1 MLTPRRDNSFERDAW
16 PVLRLPPPKMTKAA
30 VPLLIV
36 LGVLIG
42 LSTHTVVNCGDEDEP
57 DICSAVIGFS
67 PLRGS
72 LIAFAYEGRGRIAL
86 RHGDFRRAIADF
98 DEAIHLNPNR
108 ASLYRDRALA
118 RRQNGDLAL
127 AIEDY
132 DEAIAHDPRRAAPY
146 HQRGLALAATGD
158 LDRAILSYNT
168 AVRLDPSDAQ
178 ARLDRGLAFLARG
191 QADDARADFEAALA
205 LPAGKDARTRDAAR
219 AKLAELASAEPTR
232 LAAPRR

>member
-1 MLTPRRDNSFERDAW
+1 
-16 PVLRLPPPKMTKAA
+16 MTKTA

-36 LGVLIG
+36 LGVLVG

-86 RHGDFRRAIADF
+86 RHGDLRRAIADF

-108 ASLYRDRALA
+108 AQLYRDRALV
-118 RRQNGDLAL
+118 RQQNGDLAL

-132 DEAIAHDPRRAAPY
+132 DEAIAHDPRLAAPY
-146 HQRGLALAATGD
+146 HQRGLALAASGD

-168 AVRLDPSDAQ
+168 AVRLDPSDPQ
-178 ARLDRGLAFLARG
+178 ARLGRGLAFLARG

-205 LPAGKDARTRDAAR
+205 LPVGKDAGAREAAR
-219 AKLAELASAEPTR
+219 AKLAELTSAEPTR
-232 LAAPRR
+232 VAAPRR

>member
-1 MLTPRRDNSFERDAW
+1 
-16 PVLRLPPPKMTKAA
+16 MTRTA

-86 RHGDFRRAIADF
+86 RHGDWRRAIADF

-108 ASLYRDRALA
+108 ATLYRDRAQA
-118 RRQNGDLAL
+118 RLQNGELEL

-132 DEAIAHDPRRAAPY
+132 DEAIAHDPKLAAPY

-168 AVRLDPSDAQ
+168 AIRLDPSDAQ
-178 ARLDRGLAFLARG
+178 ARLDRGLAFLDRG

-205 LPAGKDARTRDAAR
+205 LPAGKDGRTHDAAR
-219 AKLAELASAEPTR
+219 AKLVELRSDELPEFS
-232 LAAPRR
+232 APRR

>member
-1 MLTPRRDNSFERDAW
+1 MTVPAKGDAW
-16 PVLRLPPPKMTKAA
+16 PALCLPPSKMTKAA

-36 LGVLIG
+36 VGVLIG

-86 RHGDFRRAIADF
+86 RHGDWRRAIADF

-118 RRQNGDLAL
+118 RRQNGDLEL

-132 DEAIAHDPRRAAPY
+132 DEAIAHDPRHAAPY
-146 HQRGLALAATGD
+146 HQRGLALAAAGD

-178 ARLDRGLAFLARG
+178 PRLDRGLAFLARG
-191 QADDARADFEAALA
+191 QANEARADFEAALA

-232 LAAPRR
+232 LAAPGR

>member
-1 MLTPRRDNSFERDAW
+1 
-16 PVLRLPPPKMTKAA
+16 MTKAA
-30 VPLLIV
+30 VPLLV
-36 LGVLIG
+36 VVGVLIG

-57 DICSAVIGFS
+57 DICSAAMIGFS

-86 RHGDFRRAIADF
+86 RHGDWRRAIADF

-118 RRQNGDLAL
+118 RRQNGDLEL

-132 DEAIAHDPRRAAPY
+132 DEAIAHDPRHAAPY
-146 HQRGLALAATGD
+146 HQRGLALAAAGD

-178 ARLDRGLAFLARG
+178 PRLDRGLAFLARG
-191 QADDARADFEAALA
+191 QANEARADFEAALA

-219 AKLAELASAEPTR
+219 AKLADLASAEPTR
-232 LAAPRR
+232 LAAPGR

>member
-1 MLTPRRDNSFERDAW
+1 
-16 PVLRLPPPKMTKAA
+16 MTRAA

-36 LGVLIG
+36 LGVLVG

-67 PLRGS
+67 PFRGP

-86 RHGDFRRAIADF
+86 RHGDHPRAIADF
-98 DEAIHLNPNR
+98 NEAIHLNPNR

-118 RRQNGDLAL
+118 YRQNGEPEL
-127 AIEDY
+127 AIADY
-132 DEAIAHDPRRAAPY
+132 DEAIALDPRLAAPY
-146 HQRGLALAATGD
+146 RERGLALAAKRD
-158 LDRAILSYNT
+158 LDRAILSYST

-178 ARLDRGLAFLARG
+178 VRLDRGMAFLARG

-205 LPAGKDARTRDAAR
+205 LPPGKDGRTRAAAR
-219 AKLAELASAEPTR
+219 EKLAELARAEPTP
-232 LAAPRR
+232 LSGTRR

>member
-1 MLTPRRDNSFERDAW
+1 MKR
-16 PVLRLPPPKMTKAA
+16 A
-30 VPLLIV
+30 VVPFLIV
-36 LGVLIG
+36 AGVLIG

-86 RHGDFRRAIADF
+86 RHGDWRRAIADF

-118 RRQNGDLAL
+118 RRQNGDLEL

-132 DEAIAHDPRRAAPY
+132 DEAIAHDPKVAAPY
-146 HQRGLALAATGD
+146 HQRGLALAGTGD

-168 AVRLDPSDAQ
+168 AIRLDPSDAQ
-178 ARLDRGLAFLARG
+178 ARLDRG

-219 AKLAELASAEPTR
+219 AKLAELISAEPTQVS
-232 LAAPRR
+232 APRR

>member
-1 MLTPRRDNSFERDAW
+1 
-16 PVLRLPPPKMTKAA
+16 MTKAA

-36 LGVLIG
+36 VGVLIG

-86 RHGDFRRAIADF
+86 RHGDWRRAIADF

-108 ASLYRDRALA
+108 ASLYRDRAFA
-118 RRQNGDLAL
+118 RRQNGDLEL

-132 DEAIAHDPRRAAPY
+132 DEPIAHDPRHAAPY
-146 HQRGLALAATGD
+146 HQRGLALAAAGD

-178 ARLDRGLAFLARG
+178 PRLDRGLAFLARG
-191 QADDARADFEAALA
+191 QANEARADFEAALA
-205 LPAGKDARTRDAAR
+205 LPAGKDARARDAAR

-232 LAAPRR
+232 LAAPGR

>member
-1 MLTPRRDNSFERDAW
+1 
-16 PVLRLPPPKMTKAA
+16 MTKAA
-30 VPLLIV
+30 VPVLIV

-132 DEAIAHDPRRAAPY
+132 DEAIAHDPKLAAPY

-168 AVRLDPSDAQ
+168 AVRLDPTDAQ

-191 QADDARADFEAALA
+191 QAADARADFEAALA
-205 LPAGKDARTRDAAR
+205 LPSGKDAGTRDAAR
-219 AKLAELASAEPTR
+219 AKLAELASAEPNR

>member
-1 MLTPRRDNSFERDAW
+1 
-16 PVLRLPPPKMTKAA
+16 MTRVA

-36 LGVLIG
+36 LAVLLG
-42 LSTHTVVNCGDEDEP
+42 LSTHMVVNCGDEDDP
-57 DICSAVIGFS
+57 DICAAVIGFS

-86 RHGDFRRAIADF
+86 RHGDWQRAIADF

-108 ASLYRDRALA
+108 AALYRDRALA
-118 RRQNGDLAL
+118 RRQNGDLEL

-132 DEAIAHDPRRAAPY
+132 DEAIAHDPKLAAPY

-205 LPAGKDARTRDAAR
+205 LPAGKDARTREAAR
-219 AKLAELASAEPTR
+219 AKLAELASAEATPVTV
-232 LAAPRR
+232 PRR

>member
-1 MLTPRRDNSFERDAW
+1 
-16 PVLRLPPPKMTKAA
+16 MTRAA
-30 VPLLIV
+30 VLFLIV
-36 LGVLIG
+36 LCVLAG
-42 LSTHTVVNCGDEDEP
+42 LSTHMVVNCGDEDDP

-86 RHGDFRRAIADF
+86 RHGDFKRAIADF

-108 ASLYRDRALA
+108 GSLYR
-118 RRQNGDLAL
+118 
-127 AIEDY
+127 
-132 DEAIAHDPRRAAPY
+132 
-146 HQRGLALAATGD
+146 
-158 LDRAILSYNT
+158 RAILSYST

-205 LPAGKDARTRDAAR
+205 LPAGKESGMRDLAR
-219 AKLAELASAEPTR
+219 AKLAELASAEPTQV
-232 LAAPRR
+232 ATPRR

>member
-1 MLTPRRDNSFERDAW
+1 MT
-16 PVLRLPPPKMTKAA
+16 RLAL
-30 VPLLIV
+30 PLLIV
-36 LGVLIG
+36 LGVLFG
-42 LSTHTVVNCGDEDEP
+42 LSTHMVVNCGDEDEP

-86 RHGDFRRAIADF
+86 RHGDFRRAMADF
-98 DEAIHLNPNR
+98 DEAIRLNPNR
-108 ASLYRDRALA
+108 AALYRDRALA
-118 RRQNGDLAL
+118 RRLNGDFEL
-127 AIEDY
+127 AIADY
-132 DEAIAHDPRRAAPY
+132 DEAIAHDPKLAAPY

-168 AVRLDPSDAQ
+168 AIRLDPKNAE

-205 LPAGKDARTRDAAR
+205 LPSGKDGRAREAAR
-219 AKLAELASAEPTR
+219 AKLAELASAEPTQVSV
-232 LAAPRR
+232 PRR

>member
-1 MLTPRRDNSFERDAW
+1 
-16 PVLRLPPPKMTKAA
+16 MTKAA

-86 RHGDFRRAIADF
+86 RHGDWRRAIADF

-108 ASLYRDRALA
+108 ASLYRDRAQA
-118 RRQNGDLAL
+118 RRQNGALEL
-127 AIEDY
+127 AIEVRNT
-132 DEAIAHDPRRAAPY
+132 EHLANIM
-146 HQRGLALAATGD
+146 QKVRGMGD
-158 LDRAILSYNT
+158 ILSIQRAT
-168 AVRLDPSDAQ
+168 SIRKEPRL
-178 ARLDRGLAFLARG
+178 
-191 QADDARADFEAALA
+191 
-205 LPAGKDARTRDAAR
+205 K
-219 AKLAELASAEPTR
+219 
-232 LAAPRR
+232 

>member
-1 MLTPRRDNSFERDAW
+1 
-16 PVLRLPPPKMTKAA
+16 MTKAA

-86 RHGDFRRAIADF
+86 RHGDWRRAVADF

-108 ASLYRDRALA
+108 ASLYRDRGLA
-118 RRQNGDLAL
+118 RRQNGDPEL
-127 AIEDY
+127 AIADY
-132 DEAIAHDPRRAAPY
+132 DEAIALDPKLAAPY
-146 HQRGLALAATGD
+146 HQRGLALAAKGD

-178 ARLDRGLAFLARG
+178 ARFDRGLAFIARG

-205 LPAGKDARTRDAAR
+205 LPTGKDGRTREAAR
-219 AKLAELASAEPTR
+219 AKLVELSNAEPTR
-232 LAAPRR
+232 IGAPRR

>member
-1 MLTPRRDNSFERDAW
+1 
-16 PVLRLPPPKMTKAA
+16 MTKAA

-42 LSTHTVVNCGDEDEP
+42 LSTHTVVNCGDEDDP

-86 RHGDFRRAIADF
+86 RHGDWRRAIADF

-118 RRQNGDLAL
+118 RRQNGDLEL

-132 DEAIAHDPRRAAPY
+132 DEAIAHDPRHAGPY

-168 AVRLDPSDAQ
+168 AVRVDPSDAQ
-178 ARLDRGLAFLARG
+178 SRLDRGLAFLARG
-191 QADDARADFEAALA
+191 QADEARADFEAALA
-205 LPAGKDARTRDAAR
+205 LPAGKDTHTRDAAR

-232 LAAPRR
+232 LAAPGR

>member
-1 MLTPRRDNSFERDAW
+1 
-16 PVLRLPPPKMTKAA
+16 MTKTA

-57 DICSAVIGFS
+57 DVCSAVIGFS

-72 LIAFAYEGRGRIAL
+72 LIAFAYEGRGRIAM

-108 ASLYRDRALA
+108 AQLYRDRALA
-118 RRQNGDLAL
+118 RRQNGDLVL

-132 DEAIAHDPRRAAPY
+132 DEAIAHDPRLAAPY

-168 AVRLDPSDAQ
+168 AVRLDPSDPQ
-178 ARLDRGLAFLARG
+178 ARLDRGLTFLARG

-205 LPAGKDARTRDAAR
+205 LPAGKDAGTREAAR
-219 AKLAELASAEPTR
+219 AKLAELTSAG
-232 LAAPRR
+232 ARR

>member
-1 MLTPRRDNSFERDAW
+1 
-16 PVLRLPPPKMTKAA
+16 MTKAA

-42 LSTHTVVNCGDEDEP
+42 LSTHMVVNCGDEDDP

-86 RHGDFRRAIADF
+86 RHGDWSRAIADF
-98 DEAIHLNPNR
+98 NEAIHLNPNR
-108 ASLYRDRALA
+108 GSLYRDRAQA
-118 RRQNGDLAL
+118 RLQNGDLER

-132 DEAIAHDPRRAAPY
+132 DEAIAHDPRFAAPY

-168 AVRLDPSDAQ
+168 AVRLDPADAQ
-178 ARLDRGLAFLARG
+178 ARLDRGLTFLARG

-205 LPAGKDARTRDAAR
+205 LPAGKDARTREAAR
-219 AKLAELASAEPTR
+219 AKLAELMSAEPTQVS
-232 LAAPRR
+232 APRR

>member
-1 MLTPRRDNSFERDAW
+1 
-16 PVLRLPPPKMTKAA
+16 
-30 VPLLIV
+30 LLV
-36 LGVLIG
+36 VAGVLIG

-86 RHGDFRRAIADF
+86 RHGDWPRAIADF

-108 ASLYRDRALA
+108 ASLYRDRAQA
-118 RRQNGDLAL
+118 RRQNGDLEL

-132 DEAIAHDPRRAAPY
+132 DEAIAHDPKQAAPY
-146 HQRGLALAATGD
+146 HQRGLALAGTGD

-168 AVRLDPSDAQ
+168 AIRLDPSDPQ

-191 QADDARADFEAALA
+191 QADDARADFEAALT
-205 LPAGKDARTRDAAR
+205 LPAGKNARTHDAAR
-219 AKLAELASAEPTR
+219 AKLAELTSAEPTQVSV
-232 LAAPRR
+232 PRR

>member
-1 MLTPRRDNSFERDAW
+1 
-16 PVLRLPPPKMTKAA
+16 MTKAA

-36 LGVLIG
+36 VGVLIG

-86 RHGDFRRAIADF
+86 RHGDWRRAIADF

-108 ASLYRDRALA
+108 ASLYRDRAQA
-118 RRQNGDLAL
+118 RRQNGDLEL

-132 DEAIAHDPRRAAPY
+132 DEAIAHDPRHAAPY
-146 HQRGLALAATGD
+146 HQRGLALAAAGD

-178 ARLDRGLAFLARG
+178 PRLDRGLAFLARG
-191 QADDARADFEAALA
+191 QANEARADFEAALA
-205 LPAGKDARTRDAAR
+205 LPAGKDPRTRDAAR
-219 AKLAELASAEPTR
+219 AKLAELMSAEPTR
-232 LAAPRR
+232 VAAPGR